1 MNMINILIQCSVLF
15 IRGEWWVKYLNLC
28 QISTLKKRHLGIF
41 VFKDSKMGISG
52 CMLHACT
59 WDVKGATTPQLP
71 KLSGNHRTSKYMI
84 SDAAQFWMCQS

>member
-1 MNMINILIQCSVLF
+1 MFSAVHKRRVVGKIPESVSNI
-15 IRGEWWVKYLNLC
+15 YLK
-28 QISTLKKRHLGIF
+28 KKRHLGIF

-84 SDAAQFWMCQS
+84 SDTAQFWMCQS